1 MATKGPEY
9 AVKLRIKQQLTSLGA
24 DCWWYMPVAGPFS
37 IAGVPDFVGIYKGKG
52 FGIEA
57 KAENGKVTAHQK
69 RQLGMIAAAKGF
81 SIIVRG
87 VEDAGLVAEQLRAA
101 WLKWE
106 TVKETP

>member
-9 AVKLRIKQQLTSLGA
+9 AVKLRIKEQLNSLGP

-37 IAGVPDFVGIYKGKG
+37 IAGVPDFIGIYKGKG

-57 KAENGKVTAHQK
+57 KAENGKVTPHQK

-81 SIIVRG
+81 SVIVRG
-87 VEDAGLVAEQLRAA
+87 VEDAKLVASMLRVWAGESQEGGA
-101 WLKWE
+101 
-106 TVKETP
+106 